1 MRNSFYWELAVEHRD
16 KHGDLIDDTHVLIS
30 ITKGKIDKDVRSIS
44 DNFDI
49 SLSTIMNNTFT
60 VKKNKYSFNLQRGF
74 KNYDGSTFEFV
85 IIKNECNDED
95 GIVNRDWIYPD
106 PHGTFEPVDYWWLEC
121 WSEELPKY
129 VLDAVEKLLEGESK

>member
-16 KHGDLIDDTHVLIS
+16 KDGDLIGDMYVLIA
-30 ITKGKIDKDVRSIS
+30 IWKGKIDKDVRSIS

-49 SLSTIMNNTFT
+49 SLKTIMNNTFT
-60 VKKNKYSFNLQRGF
+60 DQENNFQRGF

-95 GIVNRDWIYPD
+95 GILNRDWIYPD
-106 PHGTFEPVDYWWLEC
+106 PRKAFEPVDYWWLEC

>member
-16 KHGDLIDDTHVLIS
+16 KHGDLIDDTHVLMS

-49 SLSTIMNNTFT
+49 TLDQIINTWF
-60 VKKNKYSFNLQRGF
+60 VDDGIEKRGF

-85 IIKNECNDED
+85 IIKNEGNDED
-95 GIVNRDWIYPD
+95 GILDRDWIYINPKGSQIQTG
-106 PHGTFEPVDYWWLEC
+106 HYWENIWEV
-121 WSEELPKY
+121 ELPDY
-129 VLDAVEKLLEGESK
+129 VNKAFKKLVEGESK

>member
-16 KHGDLIDDTHVLIS
+16 KHGDLIGDNWVLIS
-30 ITKGKIDKDVRSIS
+30 ILKGKIEKDVRAIS

-49 SLSTIMNNTFT
+49 SLSTIMNKTFSDQD
-60 VKKNKYSFNLQRGF
+60 NKLPRGF

-85 IIKNECNDED
+85 IIKNEFNDED
-95 GIVNRDWIYPD
+95 GIVNRDWVYPD
-106 PHGTFEPVDYWWLEC
+106 PYKTFKSKNLPDNPWWLEC
-121 WSEELPKY
+121 WSEELPQY